1 MKIII
6 VIISLL
12 VTSLTFFQNKEQI
25 KIYLKLELDSLCFK
39 KQKYYNNNEKGLV
52 FIDKSKESFLFS
64 DTSKAD
70 TLCTSTLKK
79 YKTSSI
85 DEIKKIETKWR
96 EQKFKEV
103 QKKLK
108 ETGKYPL
115 PIHTFDKNY
124 IFDTYILEII
134 SNEKFVLYPVKWRGQ
149 GIQK

>member
-1 MKIII
+1 

-12 VTSLTFFQNKEQI
+12 VTSLAFSQNKEQI
-25 KIYLKLELDSLCFK
+25 KIYLKLELDSLCFR
-39 KQKYYNNNEKGLV
+39 KQKFYSEEEKGIILNNKC
-52 FIDKSKESFLFS
+52 KSGSSFLFS

-70 TLCTSTLKK
+70 TLCISTLKK

-134 SNEKFVLYPVKWRGQ
+134 SNEKFVIYPVKWRGQ